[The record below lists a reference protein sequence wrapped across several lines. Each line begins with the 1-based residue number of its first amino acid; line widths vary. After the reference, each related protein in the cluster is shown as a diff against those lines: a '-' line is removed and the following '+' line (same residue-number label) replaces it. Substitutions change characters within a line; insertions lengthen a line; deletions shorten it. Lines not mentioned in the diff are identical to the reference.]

1 MKARLAI
8 TPRIALTT
16 IPLTLLALS
25 GCSAAA
31 APTTPADF
39 ITGTWVCDEVHPG
52 EEQYNRSLQFDVT
65 ADHIVLTQQDV
76 NDESSEYI
84 SEYDYTVQGT
94 TLTTT
99 PTDGGS
105 GWTIELP
112 EEALFDDANV
122 VEITEG
128 WTQIF
133 EVTATADTAEWS
145 MEPSADFTCQRT
157 EAGEA
162 ATQEAEPADEPAASG
177 GSIEV
182 GEPYDP
188 NSADF
193 IPVPASVGDYR
204 LVNQALI
211 EEEGLVCSSSD
222 LFQIE
227 QYGRGSK
234 STYLYANAD
243 GVEEL
248 RARSSDSNCRQIGG
262 QKLGF
267 LEFGFANFGN
277 EEDGQAT
284 IYNGKEPNID
294 GTDIRCGEADM
305 SAMIGN
311 AGIAQTCALARGT
324 AGATVSELRGQDDGD
339 GIDRDHLA
347 ELLTAWAGAI
357 PRLQG

>member
-1 MKARLAI
+1 MKARPATASLTALA
-8 TPRIALTT
+8 TV
-16 IPLTLLALS
+16 PLTLLALG

-31 APTTPADF
+31 APTTPANF
-39 ITGTWVCDEVHPG
+39 ITGSWVCEEVHPG
-52 EEQYNRSLQFDVT
+52 EEQYNRSLQFDVA
-65 ADHIVLTQQDV
+65 ADHIVLTQQDA
-76 NDESSEYI
+76 NDEGSEYI
-84 SEYDYTVQGT
+84 TEYDYTIQGT

-112 EEALFDDANV
+112 EEALFDDTNV
-122 VEITEG
+122 VKITEG
-128 WTQIF
+128 WTQLF

-157 EAGEA
+157 EAGETA
-162 ATQEAEPADEPAASG
+162 AQEAEPVAEPVASG

-182 GEPYDP
+182 GELYDP
-188 NSADF
+188 NSVDF
-193 IPVPASVGDYR
+193 IPVPSSVGDYR

-211 EEEGLVCSSSD
+211 EEEGLSCSSSD
-222 LFQIE
+222 LFWFE
-227 QYGRGSK
+227 QYGRGTK

-243 GVEEL
+243 GIEEL
-248 RARSSDSNCRQIGG
+248 RARSADSKCRQIGG
-262 QKLGF
+262 QELGF

-277 EEDGQAT
+277 EEGAQAT

-305 SAMIGN
+305 SAMFGN

-324 AGATVSELRGQDDGD
+324 AGATVSESRGQDDGD
-339 GIDRDHLA
+339 GTDRDYLA

-357 PRLQG
+357 PRLQS